1 MAQQRHPS
9 ITGSR
14 RALIAGLGLL
24 ALLAVVPVHTQR
36 ASTPAPTHMF
46 VYFGTYTGEKSQ
58 GIYRSRL
65 DMATGALAA
74 PELAATTTNPSFLAL
89 HPGKRF
95 LYAVNEVG
103 KFNDQPTGS
112 VSGFAI
118 DPASGALTP
127 LNQEASGGSGPAH
140 LVVDRA
146 GKNVLVANYGG
157 GSVAS
162 LPIGPD
168 GRLRPAASVIEHE
181 GTSVHPKRQTKPY
194 AHSIN
199 VDAANRFAYA
209 ADLGAD
215 RIFIYRLDADK
226 GTLTPATPA
235 SATLAPGSGP
245 RHFSFHPRGHYAY
258 VINELAL
265 TVTAFS
271 RDAQTGALT
280 EIQTINTLPSGVAAD
295 PAFSTAEVVVH
306 PSGRFLF
313 GSNRGHDSL
322 VVFAIDESTGKLTYV
337 EHEPTQGSTPRGFGV
352 DPTGTYL
359 IAGNQRSD
367 LVVVFRI
374 DQTTGALTPTG
385 HTLKVG
391 SPVSVVFVPAS

>member
-1 MAQQRHPS
+1 
-9 ITGSR
+9 
-14 RALIAGLGLL
+14 
-24 ALLAVVPVHTQR
+24 
-36 ASTPAPTHMF
+36 
-46 VYFGTYTGEKSQ
+46 
-58 GIYRSRL
+58 
-65 DMATGALAA
+65 
-74 PELAATTTNPSFLAL
+74 
-89 HPGKRF
+89 
-95 LYAVNEVG
+95 VNEVG
-103 KFNDQPTGS
+103 KFNDRPTGS

-118 DPASGALTP
+118 DPASGALAP
-127 LNQEASGGSGPAH
+127 LNREASGGSGPAH

-157 GSVAS
+157 GSIAS

-168 GRLRPAASVIEHE
+168 GRLRPPASVIEHE
-181 GTSVHPKRQTKPY
+181 GSSVHPKRQTKPY

-199 VDAANRFAYA
+199 VDAGNRFAYA

-215 RIFIYRLDADK
+215 RVFIYRLDADT
-226 GTLTPATPA
+226 GTLTPATPP
-235 SATLAPGSGP
+235 SVTLAPGSGP
-245 RHFSFHPRGHYAY
+245 RHFAFHTSGPYAY

-265 TVTAFS
+265 TVTAFR
-271 RDAQTGALT
+271 RDERTGALR
-280 EIQTINTLPSGVAAD
+280 ELQTITTLPAGVAAD

-322 VVFAIDESTGKLTYV
+322 VVFAIDERTGTLTHV

-352 DPTGTYL
+352 DPTGAFL

-374 DQTTGALTPTG
+374 DQKTGALTPTG
-385 HTLKVG
+385 HTVKVG
-391 SPVSVVFVPAS
+391 SPVSVAFVPAS